1 MKKSASIAM
10 KLSGLIIALFLLLF
24 LVYSIVTSVMLHRQS
39 IKDAEEY
46 ALESANK
53 NSLVLSAKLSETNE
67 MLRTTSHILETLQ
80 TTGDMKPEEVI
91 RIIKSNLQK
100 NDDATGMAAVI
111 DQTAFAKGE
120 AIPKNLLDGNQQF
133 IPYVFKEDNTTKVE
147 PLSGMDDPTANSWYT
162 IPKNEARAVL
172 TEPYSYETNGQTILM
187 TTISVPM
194 VDASGN
200 YFGLLTTDLSID
212 FLTDVVKT
220 IQPKGGYASV
230 ITDAGYITA
239 NSLKA
244 ELNNSNM
251 ADAIDWNSAKVK
263 LDTGELASMYV
274 DSQSLH
280 EQAFNAFAPINLKG
294 INEKWSVQTVTPRSE
309 ILDTFTTIL
318 WITIISAI
326 VIVLLMSSAST
337 LFIYRQLRP
346 LKTLQQSMET
356 AATGDLTMMVDEQ
369 KIRHDEIGLVALA
382 YNDMLRRTN
391 AALQTVQQ
399 SSGQLSD
406 SSTQVTYAFEELVA
420 ANQEVSVA
428 TDEIAQG
435 ASKQSEDTEITSLR
449 ISDLADRMDH
459 IHTMFMTMNELSTD
473 ASNSAENGMSEVKKL
488 RDHNTTANEVN
499 KKVQLQIQTLTDK
512 ITSINQVIQTLHDI
526 TASTNLL
533 ALNASIEAA
542 RAGESGKGFAV
553 VANEVRQLAE
563 QSRRETEVIQ
573 ETVKE
578 ILSES
583 QQTVDVI
590 ELNMKSMDGQNQS
603 VSDTEE
609 SFVQNAGIVDQI
621 RESITELSEKLAEM
635 MEYKDEAILAIQ
647 NVSAISE
654 QTAASSE
661 QVSASAAAQQGELEQ
676 VADSTNQMNQIAGE
690 LRSVVERFKLS

>member
-10 KLSGLIIALFLLLF
+10 KLSGLIIALFLSLF
-24 LVYSIVTSVMLHRQS
+24 LVYSVVTSFMLHKQS
-39 IKDAEEY
+39 IKDAEEF

-53 NSLVLSAKLSETNE
+53 NSLVLSAKFNETND

-80 TTGDMKPEEVI
+80 ATGDMKPEEII
-91 RIIKSNLQK
+91 RIIKNNLKK
-100 NDDATGMAAVI
+100 NEDATGMAAVI
-111 DQTAFAKGE
+111 NQSAFAEGE
-120 AIPKNLLDGNQQF
+120 VIPKNLLDENQQF
-133 IPYVFKEDNTTKVE
+133 IPYVFKQDNTTDVE
-147 PLSGMDDPTANSWYT
+147 PLSGMDDSTANSWYT
-162 IPKNEARAVL
+162 VPKNEARAIL
-172 TEPYSYETNGQTILM
+172 TEPYPYETNGKTILM

-200 YFGLLTTDLSID
+200 YFGLLTTDISID
-212 FLTDVVKT
+212 FLTDMVKT
-220 IQPKGGYASV
+220 IQPKGGYASI

-239 NSLKA
+239 NSLKP

-251 ADAIDWNSAKVK
+251 ADAIDWNAAKVNI
-263 LDTGELASMYV
+263 DQGELASMYV
-274 DSQSLH
+274 DSQSLG
-280 EQAFNAFAPINLKG
+280 ERAFNAFSPINLKG
-294 INEKWSVQTVTPRSE
+294 IDERWSVQTVTPKSE
-309 ILDTFTTIL
+309 ILDTFTAIL
-318 WITIISAI
+318 WITIVSAI
-326 VIVLLMSSAST
+326 VIMLLMSSAST
-337 LFIYRQLRP
+337 IFIYRLLKP
-346 LKTLQQSMET
+346 LKTLQQSMQT
-356 AATGDLTMMVDEQ
+356 AAAGDLTMMVDEQ
-369 KIRHDEIGLVALA
+369 KIRHDEIGLVTLA
-382 YNDMLRRTN
+382 YNDMLRQTN
-391 AALQTVQQ
+391 AALQTVQL
-399 SSGQLSD
+399 SSSQLSD
-406 SSTQVTYAFEELVA
+406 SSSQVTHAFEELVA

-435 ASKQSEDTEITSLR
+435 ASKQSEDTEVTSLR

-459 IHTMFMTMNELSTD
+459 IHTMFMTMNQLSTD
-473 ASNSAENGMSEVKKL
+473 ASHSAESGMSEVKKL
-488 RDHNTTANEVN
+488 RVHNTTANEMN
-499 KKVQLQIQTLTDK
+499 KKVQLQIQTLTTK
-512 ITSINQVIQTLHDI
+512 ISSINQVIETLHGI

-603 VSDTEE
+603 VTDTEE
-609 SFVQNAGIVDQI
+609 SFVQNADIIDQI
-621 RESITELSEKLAEM
+621 RQSITELSEKLAEM

-661 QVSASAAAQQGELEQ
+661 EVSASAAAQQSELEQ
-676 VADSTNQMNQIAGE
+676 VAYSTNQVNEIAGE
-690 LRSVVERFKLS
+690 LRSVVDRFKLS

>member
-24 LVYSIVTSVMLHRQS
+24 LVYSVVTSVMLHKQS
-39 IKDAEEY
+39 IQDAEEF

-53 NSLVLSAKLSETNE
+53 NSLVLSAKLNETNE

-80 TTGDMKPEEVI
+80 ATGDMEPQEVI
-91 RIIKSNLQK
+91 RIIKSNLKK
-100 NDDATGMAAVI
+100 NEDATGMAAVI
-111 DQTAFAKGE
+111 NQSAFAAGE
-120 AIPKNLLDGNQQF
+120 VIPKNLLDENQQF
-133 IPYVFKEDNTTKVE
+133 IPYVFKQDHTTDVE
-147 PLSGMDDPTANSWYT
+147 PLSGMDDSTANSWYT
-162 IPKNEARAVL
+162 VPKNEVRPIL
-172 TEPYSYETNGQTILM
+172 TEPYPYETNGKTILM

-200 YFGLLTTDLSID
+200 YFGLLTTDISID
-212 FLTDVVKT
+212 FLTDMVKT

-239 NSLKA
+239 NSLKT

-251 ADAIDWNSAKVK
+251 ADAIDWNSAKVD
-263 LDTGELASMYV
+263 LDQGKVASMYV
-274 DSQSLH
+274 DSKSLH
-280 EQAFNAFAPINLKG
+280 EEAFNAFAPINLKG

-309 ILDTFTTIL
+309 ILETFTAIL
-318 WITIISAI
+318 WITIVSAI

-337 LFIYRQLRP
+337 IFIYRLLKP
-346 LKTLQQSMET
+346 LKTLQQSMQT
-356 AATGDLTMMVDEQ
+356 AAAGDLTMMVDEQ

-382 YNDMLRRTN
+382 YNDMLRQTN
-391 AALQTVQQ
+391 AALQTVQL

-406 SSTQVTYAFEELVA
+406 SSSQVTHAFEELVA

-435 ASKQSEDTEITSLR
+435 ASKQSEDTEVTSLR

-459 IHTMFMTMNELSTD
+459 IHTMFMTMNQLSTD

-499 KKVQLQIQTLTDK
+499 KKVQLQIATLTNK
-512 ITSINQVIQTLHDI
+512 ISSINQVIQTLHGI

-603 VSDTEE
+603 VTDTEE
-609 SFVQNAGIVDQI
+609 SFVQNAGIIDQI

-676 VADSTNQMNQIAGE
+676 VADSTNQMNQIALE
-690 LRSVVERFKLS
+690 LQSVVDRFKLS

>member
-24 LVYSIVTSVMLHRQS
+24 LVYSVVTSVMLHKQS
-39 IKDAEEY
+39 IKDAEEF

-53 NSLVLSAKLSETNE
+53 SSLVLSVKLKETNE

-80 TTGDMKPEEVI
+80 ATGDMHPNEII
-91 RIIKSNLQK
+91 RIIKNNLQK
-100 NDDATGMAAVI
+100 NDDATGMAAVVN
-111 DQTAFAKGE
+111 QSAFSEGE
-120 AIPKNLLDGNQQF
+120 VIPKNLLDENQQF
-133 IPYVFKEDNTTKVE
+133 IPYIFKKDNATEVE
-147 PLSGMDDPTANSWYT
+147 PLSGMDDPAANSWYT
-162 IPKNEARAVL
+162 VPKNEARSIL
-172 TEPYSYETNGQTILM
+172 TEPYAYETNGQTILM
-187 TTISVPM
+187 TTISVPLI
-194 VDASGN
+194 DASGN

-212 FLTDVVKT
+212 FLMDVVKT
-220 IQPKGGYASV
+220 IKPEGGYASI
-230 ITDAGYITA
+230 ITDAGFITA
-239 NSLKA
+239 NSLKP
-244 ELNNSNM
+244 ELNDTNM
-251 ADAIDWNSAKVK
+251 ADAIDWNSAKVV
-263 LDTGELASMYV
+263 LDKGELTSTYV
-274 DSQSLH
+274 DSQSLG
-280 EQAFNAFAPINLKG
+280 EESFNAFAPINLRD
-294 INEKWSVQTVTPRSE
+294 INEKWTVQTVTPRSV
-309 ILDTFTTIL
+309 ILDTFNTIL

-326 VIVLLMSSAST
+326 VIVLMMSIAST
-337 LFIYRQLRP
+337 GFIYRQLRP
-346 LKTLQQSMET
+346 LKTLQKSMET
-356 AATGDLTMMVDEQ
+356 AAAGDLTMMVDEQ
-369 KIRHDEIGLVALA
+369 NLHRDEIGLVSLA
-382 YNDMLRRTN
+382 YNDMLRQTN

-399 SSGQLSD
+399 SSVQLSD
-406 SSTQVTYAFEELVA
+406 SSSQVTHAFEELVA

-435 ASKQSEDTEITSLR
+435 ASKQSEDTEVTSLR

-459 IHTMFMTMNELSTD
+459 IHTMFMTMNQLSTD
-473 ASNSAENGMSEVKKL
+473 ASNSSENGMSEVRKL
-488 RDHNTTANEVN
+488 RDHNTAANEMN
-499 KKVQLQIQTLTDK
+499 KKVQLQIQTLTNK
-512 ITSINQVIQTLHDI
+512 ILSINQVIQTLHGI

-583 QQTVDVI
+583 RQTVEVI
-590 ELNMKSMDGQNQS
+590 DLNMKSMDGQNQS
-603 VSDTEE
+603 VTDTEE
-609 SFVQNAGIVDQI
+609 SFVQNASITDQI

-654 QTAASSE
+654 ETAASSE
-661 QVSASAAAQQGELEQ
+661 QVSASAAAQQGELEN

-690 LRSVVERFKLS
+690 LRSVVDRFKLS

>member
-1 MKKSASIAM
+1 MKKSSSIAM

-24 LVYSIVTSVMLHRQS
+24 LVYSIVTSVMLHKQS
-39 IKDAEEY
+39 IQDAEQF

-53 NSLVLSAKLSETNE
+53 SSLVLSVKLKETNE

-80 TTGDMKPEEVI
+80 AQGEMHPDEII
-91 RIIKSNLQK
+91 RIIKNNLMK
-100 NDDATGMAAVI
+100 NEDATGMAAVV
-111 DQTAFAKGE
+111 DASAFAE
-120 AIPKNLLDGNQQF
+120 DEVIPKDLLDTDQQF
-133 IPYVFKEDNTTKVE
+133 IPYIFKKDGAAEVE
-147 PLSGMDDPTANSWYT
+147 ALSGMDDEEGNSWYT
-162 IPKNEARAVL
+162 IPKSETRSVL
-172 TEPYSYETNGQTILM
+172 TEPYAYETDGQTILM
-187 TTISVPM
+187 TTIAVPM
-194 VDASGN
+194 VDSAGK
-200 YFGLLTTDLSID
+200 YFGLLTTDISID
-212 FLTDVVKT
+212 FLNDVVKT
-220 IQPKGGYASV
+220 IEPTGGYASI

-239 NSLKA
+239 NSLKP

-251 ADAIDWNSAKVK
+251 ADQIDWASAKAV
-263 LDTGELASMYV
+263 LDQGELASAYV
-274 DSQSLH
+274 ESKSFG
-280 EQAFNAFAPINLKG
+280 EEAFNAFAPINLKD
-294 INEKWSVQTVTPRSE
+294 INEKWTVQTVTPRSV
-309 ILDTFTTIL
+309 ILETFTKIL
-318 WITIISAI
+318 WTTIISAI
-326 VIVLLMSSAST
+326 VIVLLMAAAST
-337 LFIYRQLRP
+337 AFIYRHLKP

-356 AATGDLTMMVDEQ
+356 AAAGDLTMLVDEQ
-369 KIRHDEIGLVALA
+369 RISRDEIGLVSLA

-391 AALQTVQQ
+391 AALKTVQQ

-406 SSTQVTYAFEELVA
+406 SSSQVTHAFEELVA
-420 ANQEVSVA
+420 ANNEVALA

-435 ASKQSEDTEITSLR
+435 ASKQSEDTEVTSQR

-459 IHTMFMTMNELSTD
+459 VSKMFLTMNQLSSD
-473 ASNSAENGMSEVKKL
+473 ASDSAENGMSEVRKL
-488 RDHNTTANEVN
+488 RDHNMTANEMN
-499 KKVQLQIQTLTDK
+499 KKVQVQIHTLTNK
-512 ITSINQVIQTLHDI
+512 ITSIDQVIQTLHGI

-583 QQTVDVI
+583 KQTVEVI

-609 SFVQNAGIVDQI
+609 SFVQNAGITDQI
-621 RESITELSEKLAEM
+621 RKAITELSEELAEM

-647 NVSAISE
+647 SVSAISE

-661 QVSASAAAQQGELEQ
+661 QVSASSAAQQGELEQ
-676 VADSTNQMNQIAGE
+676 VAHSTNEMNEIAGE
-690 LRSVVERFKLS
+690 LRDVVDRFKLS